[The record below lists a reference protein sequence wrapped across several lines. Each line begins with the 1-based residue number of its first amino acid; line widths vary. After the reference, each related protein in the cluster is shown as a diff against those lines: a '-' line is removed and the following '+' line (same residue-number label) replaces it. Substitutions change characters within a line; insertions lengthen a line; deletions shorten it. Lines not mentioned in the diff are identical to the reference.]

1 MKEGKWP
8 ENGPENAPP
17 PPPPP
22 PLLPLYAISFVV
34 CLPCKVGGE
43 GRKKLQK
50 VIDKE

>member
-8 ENGPENAPP
+8 GKS

-34 CLPCKVGGE
+34 CLPCKGGGE
-43 GRKKLQK
+43 GWKKLQK